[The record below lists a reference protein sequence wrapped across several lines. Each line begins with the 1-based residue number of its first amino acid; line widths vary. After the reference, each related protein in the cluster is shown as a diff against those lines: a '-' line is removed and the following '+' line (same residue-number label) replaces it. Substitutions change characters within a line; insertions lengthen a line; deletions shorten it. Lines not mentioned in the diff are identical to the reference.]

1 MKLTRIDW
9 YIIKRFLGA
18 FMLTLGL
25 FTIII
30 IVFDLSEKIDNFIE
44 NSAPTKDIFLEYYV
58 NWVPFLLNLFSPV
71 FVFISVIFFT
81 SKMAQKS
88 EIVSILAAGVSYR
101 RLMVPYFLTGLLL
114 AVFSFSLS
122 AFIIPKADKT
132 RVKFENQYIRDM
144 DNFVKSSIKR
154 QIEPGVIMSVGNFN
168 FSDSAGYKF
177 NLEKIEN
184 GEITSKLFADRLN
197 WNDEEETWRLTRY
210 WIRSIDNGKEH
221 LERGDHLD
229 TMINFNPE
237 DFFRMKDDVQMFN
250 LKELDQMIEMEILT
264 GTGKTYFYKTEKY
277 KRFAAPLSIIILT
290 LIGLTV
296 ASRKRR
302 GGIGL
307 NLGVG
312 LLISFTYLI
321 VIQFF
326 SAYGSSGT
334 MAPLLAVS
342 LPNIIF
348 GGVAFVMYKFAQ
360 K

>member
-18 FMLTLGL
+18 FLLTLGL

-44 NSAPTKDIFLEYYV
+44 NSAPTKDIFLKYYI

-114 AVFSFSLS
+114 AVFSFTLS

-184 GEITSKLFADRLN
+184 SEITSKLFADRLN
-197 WNDEEETWRLTRY
+197 WNDEKQTWRLTRY
-210 WIRSIDNGKEH
+210 WIRTIENGKET
-221 LERGDHLD
+221 LERGDQLD
-229 TMINFNPE
+229 TMVNFNPE

-250 LKELDQMIEMEILT
+250 LKELDEMIDMEILT
-264 GTGKTYFYKTEKY
+264 GTGKTYFYLTEKY
-277 KRFAAPLSIIILT
+277 KRFVAPISIIVLT
-290 LIGLTV
+290 IIGLTV

-342 LPNIIF
+342 IPNIIF
-348 GGVAFVMYKFAQ
+348 SGVAFVMYKFAQ